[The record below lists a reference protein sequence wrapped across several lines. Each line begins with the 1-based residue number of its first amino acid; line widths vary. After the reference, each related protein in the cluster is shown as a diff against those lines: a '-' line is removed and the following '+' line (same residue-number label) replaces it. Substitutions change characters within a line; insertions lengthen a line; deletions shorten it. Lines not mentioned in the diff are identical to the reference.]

1 MSDYSDDTAD
11 ETGEGKISALNI
23 LHEIGIRLVPE
34 KPTSAMCQVGSM
46 IGDIDVETVRRVYHA
61 MLVAASEASLH
72 GDNVLN

>member
-1 MSDYSDDTAD
+1 MSDFLEDSA
-11 ETGEGKISALNI
+11 EEKISALNI

-34 KPTSAMCQVGSM
+34 KPTSAMCHIGSM

-72 GDNVLN
+72 GDNPLN